1 MAGKRQ
7 RAATAHSSP
16 ARSSR
21 HHLSAP
27 RRKYVLVSVMAASAD
42 PLLSAGVL
50 QLVSTDRS
58 PDREHVARGR
68 GGIIQFHPRTRSRPS
83 RALCFIFPGL
93 LGGHA
98 MDRGRT
104 SGTYARLY
112 GPQPLISFV
121 CYLWTTITLARY
133 DSFAVGFSYTR
144 VHSIDIFYFDTYL
157 LQQVGLIHRRF
168 MHNPRTLYDRAY
180 KPCRSIHRLRHR
192 ASAAFKSKTSS
203 SKSHCRRAWEGPMGV
218 VWGWGN
224 RLNLAMGRDPG
235 PGNNLNEG
243 R

>member
-1 MAGKRQ
+1 
-7 RAATAHSSP
+7 
-16 ARSSR
+16 
-21 HHLSAP
+21 
-27 RRKYVLVSVMAASAD
+27 MAASAN

-68 GGIIQFHPRTRSRPS
+68 GGVIQFHPRTRSRPPG
-83 RALCFIFPGL
+83 ALCFIFSGL

-168 MHNPRTLYDRAY
+168 MHIPQDPVRSCLQAVQVDPSVKAQGQRGVQEQDVIVEVALQEGMGGADGCRLGLGEPTESRDGARPRAGEQLKRGEVS
-180 KPCRSIHRLRHR
+180 PCNKGGQGAQL
-192 ASAAFKSKTSS
+192 TS
-203 SKSHCRRAWEGPMGV
+203 
-218 VWGWGN
+218 
-224 RLNLAMGRDPG
+224 
-235 PGNNLNEG
+235 
-243 R
+243 